1 MKDFL
6 VILISSIINYKR
18 KKKKNKRKTTIAS
31 HIENDAFNYR
41 NFNPSLWL
49 DCKEKKGKLKEK
61 VKKKK
66 LSFLIWK
73 SENFLFVLKNK
84 GESKFKFC

>member
-1 MKDFL
+1 MMLSTIVFLTLDFD
-6 VILISSIINYKR
+6 LIA
-18 KKKKNKRKTTIAS
+18 KKKTR
-31 HIENDAFNYR
+31 
-41 NFNPSLWL
+41 
-49 DCKEKKGKLKEK
+49 KLKEK

-84 GESKFKFC
+84 GEVKLNFVK